1 MLSMVPLVTLQQKN
15 MKKITVL
22 FIALV
27 MAQLAMTAKPALD
40 NKNPVIVQNKEE
52 NETPER
58 PRGEEESIEVFIEVE
73 MESIIVGSSFCG
85 QIMFELQNIST
96 GEVLSYSYYNTPG
109 VTSCFPLLEGNW
121 IVTISL
127 ENGEI
132 YEAEITI

>member
-1 MLSMVPLVTLQQKN
+1 
-15 MKKITVL
+15 
-22 FIALV
+22 

-85 QIMFELQNIST
+85 QIMVELQNIST

-109 VTSCFPLLEGNW
+109 VTSCFPLPEGNW